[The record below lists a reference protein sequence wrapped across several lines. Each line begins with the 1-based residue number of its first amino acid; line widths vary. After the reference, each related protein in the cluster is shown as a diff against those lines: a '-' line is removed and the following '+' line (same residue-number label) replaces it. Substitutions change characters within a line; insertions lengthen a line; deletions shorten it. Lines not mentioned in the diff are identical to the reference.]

1 MHKKKADKAK
11 PSDVKEK
18 SPPIL
23 HDFPADMALKEEIV
37 TIRKKIYEA
46 TLEELRLSKLR
57 SKLAEEND
65 KALQYLVES
74 AEGTF

>member
-1 MHKKKADKAK
+1 
-11 PSDVKEK
+11 
-18 SPPIL
+18 
-23 HDFPADMALKEEIV
+23 MALKEEIV